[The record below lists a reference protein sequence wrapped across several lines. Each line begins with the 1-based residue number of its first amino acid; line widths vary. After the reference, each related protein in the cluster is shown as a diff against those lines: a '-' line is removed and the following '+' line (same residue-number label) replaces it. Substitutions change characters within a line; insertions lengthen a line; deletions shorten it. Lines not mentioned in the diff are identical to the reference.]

1 MERNLL
7 FMENP
12 INLYIS
18 KLEVGGPL
26 AWLAVLFGALE
37 GNKKRVNDYE
47 RVPRFHHRSRK
58 SIKCPEMYVDQKR
71 NDIESEGIF
80 HHIMLEVGIF
90 CSPVFLQFSN
100 CAKKLHLLIQF
111 SFQKN

>member
-1 MERNLL
+1 MYLLFSFFLLFAFEMERNLL

-18 KLEVGGPL
+18 KLGVGGPL

-58 SIKCPEMYVDQKR
+58 SIKCPEMRV
-71 NDIESEGIF
+71 
-80 HHIMLEVGIF
+80 
-90 CSPVFLQFSN
+90 
-100 CAKKLHLLIQF
+100 
-111 SFQKN
+111 

>member
-58 SIKCPEMYVDQKR
+58 SIKCPEIRGGQKR

-90 CSPVFLQFSN
+90 VPPFFC
-100 CAKKLHLLIQF
+100 
-111 SFQKN
+111 SFQTVQRNCIC